1 MRTIRFVRFAL
12 KGFMQNDRDVVDVI
26 LPSLKLFTEFPFQK
40 NFKIKQMLIFYL
52 YVLYHLSLNK

>member
-52 YVLYHLSLNK
+52 